1 MNSKILGCWGGVL
14 IEGILVVGYSGTALA
29 KPTVNGSNATQ
40 NPPIIIFNEEKSTE
54 RVELSSEHQVTG
66 EVPGA
71 TTYLPVTSLLSQQP
85 NPNNERFPQP
95 QPSPTPL
102 PPGSE
107 QPIIPTPTPS
117 PTSSPSSTTVQV
129 EKIEVVGSTIFTPEE
144 LNPISQ
150 PLEGK
155 AVSLEDLRGA
165 ADKITQLY
173 LDRGYITSRA
183 VLVDQAIENGVVQI
197 RVLEGKLEKIEVE
210 GTDRVDQNYIRDRVE
225 LGAGVPLNS
234 GGLEDQL
241 RLLRA
246 DPLFKNVEASLRAG
260 STVGQSILI
269 VRVTEADPF
278 EMSIGADN
286 YSPPSIG
293 SERFGTNISYRNL
306 TGVGDKI
313 SASYYAT
320 ATGGADI
327 YDFSYLLPINPMNGT
342 LLFRA
347 APNRNNV
354 TQSPFNI
361 FNIRGQSSLYDF
373 SYRQPLVR
381 TPREEFALSLGF
393 TWQDGQTF
401 TFAGPT
407 PFGIGPDANGNSR
420 TRTIKVGQDYLSRD
434 VAGAWALR
442 SLFSIGTGFFD
453 ATLNTHPIPDGRFFS
468 WLGQI
473 QRVQVLNEDNFLIAQ
488 ADVQISANSLLP
500 SQQFVIGGGQ
510 SLRGYRQNIRAGDG
524 GIRFSLEDRITV
536 DRDEAG
542 GARIILAPFVDC
554 GWIWNQADNPNN
566 ASLQSERFLAGA
578 GMGVI
583 IQPLPRLSIRIDY
596 GLPLV
601 PISDRGNNLQ
611 DSGLYFSFNYQ
622 L

>member
-1 MNSKILGCWGGVL
+1 MQSKILGCWYGVL
-14 IEGILVVGYSGTALA
+14 IEGILIAGYSSAALA
-29 KPTVNGSNATQ
+29 KPTV
-40 NPPIIIFNEEKSTE
+40 ELSTE
-54 RVELSSEHQVTG
+54 
-66 EVPGA
+66 A

-95 QPSPTPL
+95 QPTPTPL
-102 PPGSE
+102 PSESE
-107 QPIIPTPTPS
+107 QPIIPAPTSS

-155 AVSLEDLRGA
+155 AVSLEELRIA

-210 GTDRVDQNYIRDRVE
+210 GTDRVDQNYIRNRVE

-234 GGLEDQL
+234 GSLEDQL

-260 STVGQSILI
+260 SSVGQSILI

-342 LLFRA
+342 FQFRA

-420 TRTIKVGQDYLSRD
+420 TRVIKVGQDYLSRD

-542 GARIILAPFVDC
+542 GARIILAPFIDG

-578 GMGVI
+578 GMGII

-611 DSGLYFSFNYQ
+611 DSGFYFSFNYQ